1 MNRLFTLVLCL
12 CVAVMTQAQ
21 SVDKPPFSENELYI
35 GLTKEAA
42 SQMLTVDGKVKRDG
56 FFKHFSEV
64 IDEMN
69 VVSIEAPFFSARG
82 YDLQWVLRV
91 EFKGVENMDKLADA
105 FDTHKST
112 LYAERVP
119 NHYLSYT
126 PNDLGSNSSNN
137 QWHLYKIQ
145 AQQAWD
151 ISKGSRTIKVAIVD
165 DAVQITHPDL
175 APNIWVNP
183 KEIPNNGIDDDNN
196 GYIDDVNGYDVGGN
210 DNDPNPNNNNFKH
223 GTHTAGITGSS
234 TDNGTGIASIGFNIT
249 IIPVKTTLTGQ
260 TSTTIIPRGYEGITY
275 SVAAGADII
284 SCSWGGANF
293 TSTGSQV
300 VQFAISKGC
309 IVVAAMGNDNRNTL
323 QYPAS
328 FTGVVSVAA
337 TGGSNDVRASYSNY
351 HTTTTISA
359 PGSFIRSTVPD
370 NTYQS
375 QSGTSMA
382 TPLVSGLLALMKSHM
397 PGISNTDLID
407 ILKSSADNI
416 DAQNPSF
423 VGRLGAGRINAYKA
437 LQAVDLLK
445 QNSAPNVVF
454 ELSKTSFCPG
464 ETVRFK
470 ASSNGGAINSYF
482 WEFPGGTPSTSTDP
496 EPEISYSGT
505 GTRSVYLTVQNAI
518 GSDKDSLMNK
528 ISFSAQGIGE
538 VVYSDF
544 ESGIPGPVWSVNNQN
559 GNYGWNIATLINGG
573 DTNRVMK
580 LAAYGANS
588 SGYISSLTSQE
599 MDFSNLGNGVL
610 TFDMAY
616 APRSSSANDSI
627 FVELSTDQGLTF
639 VTLFAKALSK
649 ELATAAV
656 TSSAFTP
663 ANDFQWCV
671 LQGNCISLDLKKYN
685 RASSVI
691 VRIRHKGVTNGNNL
705 YIDNFRIEGNC
716 AGLITSAP
724 VALTSTA
731 NVTECGAVT
740 VDFVDNSSNFPASF
754 HWYFPG
760 GTPAESFEPNV
771 TVSYSQLGNYPVY
784 LVVESVHGRDSVM
797 WNNKVSI
804 RGLPDISVTA
814 SDTVFCRGGSTTLTG
829 DGGVSYSWS
838 PLVAL
843 SSNSGKT
850 ITASPNATT
859 TYFVEGTDAFG
870 CKNTASVHIDVKE
883 GPISPLIFRSG
894 ERLYIP
900 SQSNASYQWYRN
912 GSPISGAESFEYNM
926 TASGTYEVL
935 ITNTNTGCSTW
946 SREPF
951 TYIFTGINNP
961 SEANN
966 TLYPNP
972 TQDVLN
978 IQSAHVI
985 GQYRI
990 MGVDGKVVLAGSSD
1004 LNTIQLDVSDF
1015 VPGIYVVEWSGIR
1028 MKIVVEH

>member
-1 MNRLFTLVLCL
+1 MNRIFTLVMCF
-12 CVAVMTQAQ
+12 CVSLITQAQ
-21 SVDKPPFSENELYI
+21 SVEKPAFSENELFI
-35 GLTKEAA
+35 GLTKDAA
-42 SQMLTVDGKVKRDG
+42 AQMITTDGKVKREG
-56 FFKHFSEV
+56 FLKNFSEI
-64 IDEMN
+64 IDESQ
-69 VVSIEAPFFSARG
+69 VSNIEAPFFSARG
-82 YDLQWVLRV
+82 VDLQWVLRV
-91 EFKGVENMDKLADA
+91 EFKGVENMDKLADV
-105 FDTHKST
+105 FNSHMST

-126 PNDLGSNSSNN
+126 PNDLGANSSNN

-151 ISKGSRTIKVAIVD
+151 ISKGSRTVKVAIVD
-165 DAVQITHPDL
+165 DAVLVTHPDL
-175 APNIWVNP
+175 VANIWVNP
-183 KEIPNNGIDDDNN
+183 KEIPNNGIDDDKN

-210 DNDPNPNNNNFKH
+210 DNDPNPNTSSFMH
-223 GTHTAGITGSS
+223 GTHCAGITGST
-234 TDNGTGIASIGFNIT
+234 TDNGVGIASIGFNISL
-249 IIPVKTTLTGQ
+249 IPVKSTLTGQ
-260 TSTTIIPRGYEGITY
+260 SSTTLIPRGYEGITY
-275 SVAAGADII
+275 AVAAGADII
-284 SCSWGGANF
+284 SCSWGGG
-293 TSTGSQV
+293 SSSQTGTQV
-300 VQFAISKGC
+300 VQYAISKGC
-309 IVVAAMGNDNRNTL
+309 IVVAAMGNDNRNMR

-328 FTGVVSVAA
+328 YTGVVSVAA

-351 HTTTTISA
+351 HSTTTISA
-359 PGSFIRSTVPD
+359 PGSFIRSTVTN

-397 PGISNTDLID
+397 PSITNTELID

-423 VGRLGAGRINAYKA
+423 IGMLGAGRINAYKA
-437 LQAVDLLK
+437 LQAVEQLK
-445 QNSAPNVVF
+445 QNSAPNISF
-454 ELSKTSFCPG
+454 EIEKTSFCPG

-470 ASSNGGAINSYF
+470 ASSNAGPITSYF
-482 WEFPGGTPSTSTDP
+482 WEFPGGTPSTSTDA

-505 GTRSVYLTVQNAI
+505 GNRSVYLTVQNSV
-518 GSDKDSLMNK
+518 GSDKDSLMNE
-528 ISFSAQGIGE
+528 ISFSTQGIGE
-538 VVYSDF
+538 VVYSNF
-544 ESGIPGPVWSVNNQN
+544 ESGTVGPLWTVTNQN
-559 GNYGWNIATLINGG
+559 ATYGFNVSNLIVSG
-573 DTNRVMK
+573 DTNRVLK
-580 LAAYGANS
+580 LSAYGS
-588 SGYISSLTSQE
+588 SVGYTSAITSQE
-599 MDFSNLGNGVL
+599 IDFSNLGNGIL
-610 TFDMAY
+610 TFDYAY
-616 APRSSSANDSI
+616 APRSASANDSL
-627 FVELSTDQGLTF
+627 FVELSLDQGNTF
-639 VTLFAKALSK
+639 ITLVAKALSK
-649 ELATAAV
+649 ELATAPV
-656 TSSAFTP
+656 TGSAFTP
-663 ANDFQWCV
+663 SNDFQWCA
-671 LQGNCISLDLKKYN
+671 LQGKCIQVDLKKYN
-685 RASSVI
+685 RANSVVI
-691 VRIRHKGVTNGNNL
+691 RIRHKGVSNGNNL

-716 AGLITSAP
+716 AGLVTSAP
-724 VALTSTA
+724 IASTSTT
-731 NVTECGAVT
+731 NKVECGAVT
-740 VDFVDNSSNFPASF
+740 VDFVDNSTNFPATF

-760 GTPAESFEPNV
+760 GSPSESFEPNV
-771 TVSYSQLGNYPVY
+771 SVSYSQVGNYPVY
-784 LVVESVHGRDSVM
+784 LVVESIHGRDSVM

-804 RGLPDISVTA
+804 RSLPNITA
-814 SDTVFCRGGSTTLTG
+814 TATDTVFCRGGSTTLSG
-829 DGGVSYSWS
+829 DGGVTYTWS

-843 SSNSGKT
+843 SASTGKT
-850 ITASPNATT
+850 VTASPNSTT

-1028 MKIVVEH
+1028 MKFVVEH